1 MVDGMLDQAQV
12 LADRLRKARHVKV
25 VSHIDADGLSS
36 AAVAVRALE
45 RLGVPYDVEFLKSLR
60 PHDVERLKD
69 ENPDTLWFTDLGAGA
84 AQHLMDV
91 EPVITDHHVPT
102 ARGAY
107 HLNCHF
113 HGEDGARYL
122 SGSTTTYLVAR
133 SLDRRNRDL
142 SSIAVVGCIG
152 DLQDVDAGHL
162 GGLNAQVV
170 DDACSAGVLA
180 RLVDT
185 RYFGRETRSLVKM
198 LQFAD
203 DPCVPGVSGR
213 HTESCAFLQGLGIP
227 THVEE
232 EERRWGHLS
241 QEERRRVL
249 SAVAKSLL
257 TKGYGAKAVRR
268 LVGEVYVLKGE
279 SAGEPV
285 RDAKEFATLLNSTAR
300 YGEADVGLGIAMG
313 DRGELYARGLELL
326 KGHRA
331 NLVAGI
337 QLVKERGLQER
348 NHLQWFDAGAA
359 IRETIV
365 GIVAGMMYNS
375 DGVRKDLPI
384 FAFADAEGD
393 AAQLPGGPALGL
405 KGPVVKVSG
414 RAGRGVVGAG
424 ANLAEV
430 MRIASAKV
438 GGAGGGHA
446 PAAGATIP
454 KARIQEFLE
463 AADAVLEDQLA
474 GRTPRE

>member
-1 MVDGMLDQAQV
+1 MLDQASV
-12 LADRLRKARHVKV
+12 LADRLRKARHVKL
-25 VSHIDADGLSS
+25 VSHIDADGLTS
-36 AAVAVRALE
+36 AAVAARALE
-45 RLGVPYDVEFLKSLR
+45 RLGVPYEVDFLKSLR
-60 PHDVERLKD
+60 PHDVEKLKD
-69 ENPDTLWFTDLGAGA
+69 DNPDTLWFTDLGAGA
-84 AQHLMDV
+84 AQHMLDLD
-91 EPVITDHHVPT
+91 PVITDHHVPT
-102 ARGAY
+102 ARGPY

-113 HGEDGARYL
+113 NGEDGARYL

-133 SLDRRNRDL
+133 ALDRANRDL
-142 SSIAVVGCIG
+142 APIAVVGCVG
-152 DLQDVDAGHL
+152 DLQDTDAGRL
-162 GGLNAQVV
+162 GGLNTAVV
-170 DDACSAGVLA
+170 DDACAAGGMA
-180 RLVDT
+180 RLIDT

-213 HTESCAFLQGLGIP
+213 HTESCQFLESLGVA
-227 THVEE
+227 THQDEQ
-232 EERRWGHLS
+232 ERRWGHLTL
-241 QEERRRVL
+241 EERRRVL
-249 SAVAKSLL
+249 SATAKSLL
-257 TKGYGAKAVRR
+257 TKGYGAKSVRR

-279 SAGEPV
+279 QAGEPV

-300 YGEADVGLGIAMG
+300 YGEAEVGLAIAMG
-313 DRGELYARGLELL
+313 DRGETYQRGLELL

-337 QLVKERGLQER
+337 QLVKERGVHER
-348 NHLQWFDAGAA
+348 NHLQWFDAGTA

-393 AAQLPGGPALGL
+393 ASQLPGAAAMGL

-414 RAGRGVVGAG
+414 RASRGVVSAG

-430 MRIASAKV
+430 MRIASARV

-454 KARIQEFLE
+454 RARVEEFLV
-463 AADAVLEDQLA
+463 AADDVLEAQLA
-474 GRTPRE
+474 GRKPRE

>member
-1 MVDGMLDQAQV
+1 MGDGMLDQAHA
-12 LADRLRKARHVKV
+12 LADRLRKARHVKL
-25 VSHIDADGLSS
+25 VSHIDADGLTS
-36 AAVAVRALE
+36 AAVAARALE
-45 RLGVPYDVEFLKSLR
+45 RLGVPYEVEFLKSLR

-69 ENPDTLWFTDLGAGA
+69 DNPDTLWFTDLGAGA
-84 AQHLMDV
+84 AQHLVDV

-102 ARGAY
+102 ARGPY

-133 SLDRRNRDL
+133 ALDRRNRDL
-142 SSIAVVGCIG
+142 SGVAVVGCVG
-152 DLQDVDAGHL
+152 DLQDVDAGRL
-162 GGLNAQVV
+162 GGLNADVV
-170 DDACSAGVLA
+170 SDACAAGVLA
-180 RLVDT
+180 RVVDT
-185 RYFGRETRSLVKM
+185 RWFGRETRSIVKM

-203 DPCVPGVSGR
+203 DPCVPGVTGR
-213 HTESCAFLQGLGIP
+213 HNEACGFLQGLGVD
-227 THVEE
+227 THAGE
-232 EERRWGHLS
+232 EERKWGLLT
-241 QEERRRVL
+241 QDERRRVL
-249 SAVAKSLL
+249 SATAKSLL
-257 TKGYGAKAVRR
+257 TRGYGAKTVRR

-279 SAGEPV
+279 TPGEPV

-300 YGEADVGLGIAMG
+300 YGAAEVGLAVAMG
-313 DRGELYARGLELL
+313 DRGEFYEKGLELL

-337 QLVKERGLQER
+337 QLVKQRGLQER
-348 NHLQWFDAGAA
+348 NHLQWFDAGTA

-365 GIVAGMMYNS
+365 GIVAGMMYNGE
-375 DGVRKDLPI
+375 GVRKDLPI

-393 AAQLPGGPALGL
+393 ASQLPGGATMGL

-414 RAGRGVVGAG
+414 RASRVVVGAG

-430 MRIASAKV
+430 MRIASARV

-454 KARIQEFLE
+454 RARIEDFLA
-463 AADAVLEDQLA
+463 AADDVLEDQLA